1 MALPSQSDRTSE
13 LGRAYVYREKGTGY
27 TSRST
32 NHSKTIVAVVGSLI
46 IIGTAW
52 GIVRILPSRSER
64 QSQEVAPATPISAS
78 LGGGAPEPT
87 PTFTF
92 DNSRGQP
99 EASPSNQPTA
109 QPTTKPTAAPANQP
123 ASSDPQPTGDPTRP
137 KLDDPSKL
145 IVEDPSKTAKPA
157 PQTAAPAPQ
166 SAPNAPESTPQ
177 TQLPPSASTAD
188 VVSLIAQGDAR
199 LTSDPVQARVLLS
212 KAYHTAAPTDQAAL
226 RAKLEELNK
235 NLVFSSRITP
245 GDPLCEPYT
254 VASGDSLVKIA
265 KKRDL
270 AVDWRFIQ
278 RINKADPKTLRVGQ
292 KLKLVRGPFHAIVH
306 KSDYRI
312 DIFQGPPDDPANW
325 LFIHSCKV
333 GLGEGNST
341 PVGNFVIRK
350 GSKLVN
356 PHWVNPRTG
365 QKFDKDDPAN
375 PIGEHWL
382 GLEGV
387 GDSAPLTGYG
397 LHGTIDPASIG
408 QQRSM
413 GCVRMG
419 DDDIALVYEMLEEQV
434 SVVKIVP

>member
-13 LGRAYVYREKGTGY
+13 LGRAYVYREKGAGY
-27 TSRST
+27 TPRSG
-32 NHSKTIVAVVGSLI
+32 NHQKTIVAIVGSLI

-52 GIVRILPSRSER
+52 GIVRILPSGTPKEST
-64 QSQEVAPATPISAS
+64 QASAPTPITAGFSA
-78 LGGGAPEPT
+78 APEPA

-92 DNSRGQP
+92 QTGKP
-99 EASPSNQPTA
+99 EPTRQA
-109 QPTTKPTAAPANQP
+109 TPAPDPTTQP
-123 ASSDPQPTGDPTRP
+123 ATEPAKTPEGTRP

-145 IVEDPSKTAKPA
+145 IVEDPSKSPKPVEAVPQSPA
-157 PQTAAPAPQ
+157 PAAEA
-166 SAPNAPESTPQ
+166 APQ

-188 VVSLIAQGDAR
+188 VVSLIAQAESR
-199 LTSDPVQARVLLS
+199 ITSDPVQARVLYS
-212 KAYHTAAPTDQAAL
+212 KAYRAAAPSDQASI

-235 NLVFSSRITP
+235 TLVFSAKVTP
-245 GDPLCEPYT
+245 GDPLAEVYA

-270 AVDWRFIQ
+270 GVDWRFIQ
-278 RINKADPKTLRVGQ
+278 RINNADPRTLRVGQ
-292 KLKLVRGPFHAIVH
+292 KLKLVRGPFHAVVH

-312 DIFQGPPDDPANW
+312 DVFQGAPDDPNSW
-325 LFIHSCKV
+325 IYIHSCKV

-341 PVGNFVIRK
+341 PVGTFVIRK

-387 GDSAPLTGYG
+387 GDSAALTGYG

-413 GCVRMG
+413 GCVRMA
-419 DDDIALVYEMLEEQV
+419 DADIALVYEMLEEQI

>member
-1 MALPSQSDRTSE
+1 MALPSQTDRTSE

-27 TSRST
+27 TPRSG
-32 NHSKTIVAVVGSLI
+32 NHQKTIIAIAGSVILI
-46 IIGTAW
+46 GAAW
-52 GIVRILPSRSER
+52 GIVRILPSGSNKEPAAA
-64 QSQEVAPATPISAS
+64 APNSPITAGLGAS
-78 LGGGAPEPT
+78 PEPT
-87 PTFTF
+87 PTFTLQT
-92 DNSRGQP
+92 QP
-99 EASPSNQPTA
+99 QTPPKTEPKSEPKPETKPEPKAEPA
-109 QPTTKPTAAPANQP
+109 QPAE
-123 ASSDPQPTGDPTRP
+123 GTRP
-137 KLDDPSKL
+137 KLDDPTKFV
-145 IVEDPSKTAKPA
+145 VEDPSKSAKPDA
-157 PQTAAPAPQ
+157 PAAPVPAPDA
-166 SAPNAPESTPQ
+166 SRQ

-188 VVSLIAQGDAR
+188 VVSLMTQGESK

-212 KAYHTAAPTDQAAL
+212 KAYQKAAPSDQASI
-226 RAKLEELNK
+226 RAKLEEINK
-235 NLVFSSRITP
+235 SLVFSSKVTP
-245 GDPLCEPYT
+245 GDPLTESYT
-254 VASGDSLVKIA
+254 IASGDSIVKVT

-278 RINKADPKTLRVGQ
+278 HINNADPKTLRVGQ
-292 KLKLVRGPFHAIVH
+292 KLKLVRGPFHAVVH
-306 KSDYRI
+306 KSDYRL
-312 DIFQGPPDDPANW
+312 DIFQGPPDDPSSW
-325 LFIHSCKV
+325 LFIHSVKV

-341 PVGNFVIRK
+341 PIGNFVIRK

-397 LHGTIDPASIG
+397 LHGTVDPASIG

-419 DDDIALVYEMLEEQV
+419 NEDIALVYEMLEEQV
-434 SVVKIVP
+434 SVVKIQP